1 MASVTPLIR
10 IGLEKACKAFSVS
23 AQGLGF
29 VRTKKMF
36 WTRRHSHTVDFVHF
50 HRSGS
55 SYPAISATVEIQ
67 VHFGIRVLNDTF
79 AAAALNGPFSDPD
92 KLREG
97 RYHLR
102 FNAET
107 GSTYERCVDDLE
119 RFLREQG
126 EPWFRQFASPDS
138 LLLHADSP
146 LRAEEKV
153 SLTEAVAGHTKPES
167 IAVSLKLLGL

>member
-1 MASVTPLIR
+1 MASVTPLVR
-10 IGLEKACKAFSVS
+10 IGLEKACKAFSAS

-29 VRTKKMF
+29 AGTKKMF
-36 WTRRHSHTVDFVHF
+36 WTRRRPHTVEFVHF

-97 RYHLR
+97 RYHLH
-102 FNAET
+102 FN
-107 GSTYERCVDDLE
+107 
-119 RFLREQG
+119 
-126 EPWFRQFASPDS
+126 
-138 LLLHADSP
+138 
-146 LRAEEKV
+146 K
-153 SLTEAVAGHTKPES
+153 
-167 IAVSLKLLGL
+167 